1 MQLHTISDDTSA
13 LDTYLCVR
21 DAGGMELI
29 VFFAVLLVFDL
40 LVAGFA
46 YDSRV
51 LDPRD
56 TRGWWPDR

>member
-1 MQLHTISDDTSA
+1 
-13 LDTYLCVR
+13 VR